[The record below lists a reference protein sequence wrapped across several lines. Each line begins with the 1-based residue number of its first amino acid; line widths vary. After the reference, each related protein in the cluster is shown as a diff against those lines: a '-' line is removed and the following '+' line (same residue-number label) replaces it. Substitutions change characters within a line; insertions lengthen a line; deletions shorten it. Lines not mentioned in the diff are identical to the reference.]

1 MACPCG
7 SRQPVRAPEGRSTP
21 YPVQPNDEESRLE
34 SNDVS
39 IAPDPLDATQAR
51 ILGCLVEKA
60 ATTPESYPL
69 TLNSLVLACNQKTS
83 REPLMELE
91 PGAVGHALRQLE
103 DRGVVRVVHGARALR
118 YEHRFDESYTLTPRQ
133 RALLCLLLLRGPQT
147 LGELLARAERLAHL
161 PSLDDV
167 RDTLERLAQ
176 RNPPLVVRLPRAAG
190 QREDRFMHLL
200 CGADAAAS
208 AAAARGADAGAEGS
222 GADPAL
228 ESRISALEARLA
240 ALEARLGPLPD

>member
-1 MACPCG
+1 
-7 SRQPVRAPEGRSTP
+7 
-21 YPVQPNDEESRLE
+21 LE
-34 SNDVS
+34 STEPS
-39 IAPDPLDATQAR
+39 AALALLDATEAR

-69 TLNSLVLACNQKTS
+69 TLNAVVLACNQKTS
-83 REPLMELE
+83 REPVMELE

-103 DRGVVRVVHGARALR
+103 DRGVVRVVHGSRALR

-147 LGELLARAERLAHL
+147 LAELHARAERLAHL
-161 PSLDDV
+161 PTLDDV

-176 RNPPLVVRLPRAAG
+176 RSPPMVVRLSRTAG

-200 CGADAAAS
+200 CGADAAQ
-208 AAAARGADAGAEGS
+208 AAAAAQGAHSANDPA
-222 GADPAL
+222 ADPAL
-228 ESRISALEARLA
+228 EARVAALEARLA
-240 ALEARLGPLPD
+240 ALEARLDPRGD

>member
-1 MACPCG
+1 M
-7 SRQPVRAPEGRSTP
+7 ESTEP
-21 YPVQPNDEESRLE
+21 SAAL
-34 SNDVS
+34 
-39 IAPDPLDATQAR
+39 ALLDATEAR

-69 TLNSLVLACNQKTS
+69 TLNAVVLACNQKTS
-83 REPLMELE
+83 REPVMELE

-103 DRGVVRVVHGARALR
+103 DRGVVRVVHGSRALR

-147 LGELLARAERLAHL
+147 LAELHARAERLAHL
-161 PSLDDV
+161 PTLDDV

-176 RNPPLVVRLPRAAG
+176 RSPPMVVRLSRTAG

-200 CGADAAAS
+200 CGADAAQ
-208 AAAARGADAGAEGS
+208 AAAAAQGAHSANDPA
-222 GADPAL
+222 ADPAL
-228 ESRISALEARLA
+228 EARVAALEARLA
-240 ALEARLGPLPD
+240 ALEARLDPRGD